1 MHIHRRTFLAGLG
14 GAAAATELLGAS
26 AGARQ
31 AAKLPGFDPGAFPA
45 RVNADGEFG
54 HTARHWNARV
64 RMEIG
69 DAAYDAVIRDGK
81 LRGMEP
87 VATTREPDVRISGSV
102 DLWTA
107 PSGADRATVEGI
119 GNGRVSIEGDDVGH
133 VWPYQRA
140 IMRLVGLV
148 GETLTGRVDSAG
160 LVADVDRE
168 VDSAVGRYRYVR
180 IQGVQ
185 YRVYYEEAG
194 QGIPLVLQHTAGSDG
209 RQWRHLL
216 EDRELQR
223 HFRMIAYDLPYHGK
237 SLPPTGVDWWA
248 REYRLTTELVMDS
261 VVAICHALDLERP
274 VYMGCSVGGYLAPD
288 LALYRPEEFRAVIG
302 VNSGPGDGR
311 GGPAPSLGLARQSNS
326 YLGARMYSITSS
338 TAPEPYRRETG
349 WVYSQGGPDVFAGDL
364 YYYSVDHDLTGG
376 KAKGIDTSRIGV
388 HFLTG
393 EFDPTVAG
401 AAGTDALVADI
412 PGCTYSVI
420 KGGSHFVMCDNYPLF
435 REYLVP
441 VLDRI
446 RA

>member
-1 MHIHRRTFLAGLG
+1 MHVHRRTFLASIG
-14 GAAAATELLGAS
+14 GAAAAAELGRGPAAAAQD
-26 AGARQ
+26 AGAPGLDP
-31 AAKLPGFDPGAFPA
+31 AAFAALA
-45 RVNADGEFG
+45 NADGEFM
-54 HTARHWNARV
+54 HTAREWNARV

-69 DAAYDAVIRDGK
+69 EAAFDAVIGDGK
-81 LRGMEP
+81 LRELAPAAAAG
-87 VATTREPDVRISGSV
+87 TPDVRIRGP
-102 DLWTA
+102 LGHWTA
-107 PSGADRATVEGI
+107 PSGADRATVTGI
-119 GNGRVSIEGDDVGH
+119 DNGRVTIAGDEVGH

-148 GETLTGRVDSAG
+148 RETLTGDARPGA
-160 LVADVDRE
+160 VADVDRE

-237 SLPPTGVDWWA
+237 SLPPTGVAWWEQ
-248 REYRLTTELVMDS
+248 EYRLTTELVMDS

-311 GGPAPSLGLARQSNS
+311 GGPAPSLGLARQTNS

-376 KAKGIDTSRIGV
+376 KARGIDTSKIGV

-401 AAGTDALVADI
+401 PAGTEALVADI
-412 PGCTYSVI
+412 PGCTYDVI
-420 KGGSHFVMCDNYPLF
+420 RGGSHFVMCDNYPLF
-435 REYLVP
+435 RQYLVP

-446 RA
+446 RG

>member
-1 MHIHRRTFLAGLG
+1 MLIHRRSFLAGLG
-14 GAAAATELLGAS
+14 GAAAATGLQGAP
-26 AGARQ
+26 AAAAR
-31 AAKLPGFDPGAFPA
+31 AARVPGFEPAAFA
-45 RVNADGEFG
+45 ALANADGEFM
-54 HTARHWNARV
+54 HTAREWNARV

-69 DAAYDAVIRDGK
+69 EAAFDAVIRDGK
-81 LRGMEP
+81 LRELAP
-87 VATTREPDVRISGSV
+87 AAAAREPDVRIRGP
-102 DLWTA
+102 LAHWTA
-107 PSGADRATVEGI
+107 PSGADRATVTGI
-119 GNGRVSIEGDDVGH
+119 DNGRVAIEGDEVGH

-148 GETLTGRVDSAG
+148 RETLTGEAPHG
-160 LVADVDRE
+160 AVADVDRE

-261 VVAICHALDLERP
+261 VVAICHALELERP

-288 LALYRPEEFRAVIG
+288 LALYRPDEFRAVIG

-311 GGPAPSLGLARQSNS
+311 GGPAPSLGLARQTNS

-376 KAKGIDTSRIGV
+376 KAKGIDTSKIGV

-401 AAGTDALVADI
+401 PAGTEALVADI
-412 PGCTYSVI
+412 PGCTYDVI

-435 REYLVP
+435 RQYLVP

-446 RA
+446 RG

>member
-1 MHIHRRTFLAGLG
+1 
-14 GAAAATELLGAS
+14 
-26 AGARQ
+26 
-31 AAKLPGFDPGAFPA
+31 
-45 RVNADGEFG
+45 
-54 HTARHWNARV
+54 
-64 RMEIG
+64 
-69 DAAYDAVIRDGK
+69 
-81 LRGMEP
+81 
-87 VATTREPDVRISGSV
+87 
-102 DLWTA
+102 
-107 PSGADRATVEGI
+107 
-119 GNGRVSIEGDDVGH
+119 
-133 VWPYQRA
+133 
-140 IMRLVGLV
+140 MRLVGLV
-148 GETLTGRVDSAG
+148 RETLTGDARPGA
-160 LVADVDRE
+160 VADVDRE
-168 VDSAVGRYRYVR
+168 IDSAVGRYRYVR

-194 QGIPLVLQHTAGSDG
+194 EGIPLVLQHTAGSDG

-237 SLPPTGVDWWA
+237 SLPPTGVAWWEQ
-248 REYRLTTELVMDS
+248 EYRLTTELVMDS
-261 VVAICHALDLERP
+261 VVEICRALDLERP

-288 LALYRPEEFRAVIG
+288 LALYRPDEFRAVIG

-311 GGPAPSLGLARQSNS
+311 GGPAPSLGLARQTNS

-376 KAKGIDTSRIGV
+376 KARGIDTSKIGV

-401 AAGTDALVADI
+401 PAGTEALVADI
-412 PGCTYSVI
+412 PGCTYDVI
-420 KGGSHFVMCDNYPLF
+420 EGGSHFVMCDNYPLF
-435 REYLVP
+435 RQYLVP

-446 RA
+446 RG

>member
-1 MHIHRRTFLAGLG
+1 MMIHRRSFLAGLG
-14 GAAAATELLGAS
+14 GAAATTGFLRAPAV
-26 AGARQ
+26 AQQ
-31 AAKLPGFDPGAFPA
+31 AARVPGFDPTVFAA
-45 RVNADGEFG
+45 RANADGEFA
-54 HTARHWNARV
+54 HTSRHWNARV

-69 DAAYDAVIRDGK
+69 EEAFDAVIRDGMM
-81 LRGMEP
+81 REFGP
-87 VATTREPDVRISGSV
+87 ATTREPDVRISGSIA
-102 DLWTA
+102 LWKA
-107 PSGADRATVEGI
+107 PSGADRATVTGI
-119 GNGRVSIEGDDVGH
+119 DNGRVRIEGDDVGH

-148 GETLTGRVDSAG
+148 GESLTGRVPPG
-160 LVADVDRE
+160 PVADVDRE
-168 VDSAVGRYRYVR
+168 IDSAVGRYRYVR

-194 QGIPLVLQHTAGSDG
+194 QGIPLVLQHTAGADG

-248 REYRLTTELVMDS
+248 REYRLTTELLMDS
-261 VVAICHALDLERP
+261 VVAICQSLELERP

-288 LALYRPEEFRAVIG
+288 LALYRPEAFRAVIG
-302 VNSGPGDGR
+302 VNSGPGSGQ
-311 GGPAPSLGLARQSNS
+311 GGPAPNLGFARQSNS

-376 KAKGIDTSRIGV
+376 KARGIDTSKIGV
-388 HFLTG
+388 HFLSG

-401 AAGTDALVADI
+401 PDGTDALVADI
-412 PGCTYSVI
+412 PGCTYDVI
-420 KGGSHFVMCDNYPLF
+420 KGGSHFVMSDNYPLF
-435 REYLVP
+435 REYLIP

-446 RA
+446 RG

>member
-1 MHIHRRTFLAGLG
+1 MR
-14 GAAAATELLGAS
+14 
-26 AGARQ
+26 
-31 AAKLPGFDPGAFPA
+31 
-45 RVNADGEFG
+45 EFG
-54 HTARHWNARV
+54 
-64 RMEIG
+64 
-69 DAAYDAVIRDGK
+69 
-81 LRGMEP
+81 P
-87 VATTREPDVRISGSV
+87 ATTREPDVRISGSIA
-102 DLWTA
+102 LWKA
-107 PSGADRATVEGI
+107 PSGADRATVTGI
-119 GNGRVSIEGDDVGH
+119 DNGRVRIEGDDVGH

-148 GETLTGRVDSAG
+148 GESLTGRVPPG
-160 LVADVDRE
+160 PVADVDRE
-168 VDSAVGRYRYVR
+168 IDSAVGRYRYVR

-194 QGIPLVLQHTAGSDG
+194 QGIPLVLQHTAGADG

-248 REYRLTTELVMDS
+248 REYRLTTELLMDS
-261 VVAICHALDLERP
+261 VVAICQSLELERP

-288 LALYRPEEFRAVIG
+288 LALYRPEAFRAVIG
-302 VNSGPGDGR
+302 VNSGPGSGQ
-311 GGPAPSLGLARQSNS
+311 GGPAPNLGFARQSNS

-376 KAKGIDTSRIGV
+376 KARGIDTSKIGV
-388 HFLTG
+388 HFLSG

-401 AAGTDALVADI
+401 PDGTDALVADI
-412 PGCTYSVI
+412 PGCTYDVI
-420 KGGSHFVMCDNYPLF
+420 KGGSHFVMSDNYPLF

-446 RA
+446 RG

>member
-1 MHIHRRTFLAGLG
+1 MLIHRRSFLAGLG
-14 GAAAATELLGAS
+14 GAAAVTGLQRAP
-26 AGARQ
+26 AGAAR
-31 AAKLPGFDPGAFPA
+31 AARVPGFEPAAFA
-45 RVNADGEFG
+45 ALANADGEFM
-54 HTARHWNARV
+54 HTAREWNARV

-69 DAAYDAVIRDGK
+69 EAAFDAVIRDGK
-81 LRGMEP
+81 LRELAP
-87 VATTREPDVRISGSV
+87 AAAARESDVRISGSV
-102 DLWTA
+102 AHWTA
-107 PSGADRATVEGI
+107 PSGADRATVTGI
-119 GNGRVSIEGDDVGH
+119 DNGRVTIEGDEVGH

-148 GETLTGRVDSAG
+148 RETLTGDAPPG
-160 LVADVDRE
+160 PVAEVDRE

-180 IQGVQ
+180 IQGIQ

-288 LALYRPEEFRAVIG
+288 LALYRPDEFRAVIG
-302 VNSGPGDGR
+302 VNSGPGDGQ
-311 GGPAPSLGLARQSNS
+311 GGPAPSLGLARQTNS

-376 KAKGIDTSRIGV
+376 KAKGIDTSKIGV

-401 AAGTDALVADI
+401 PAGTEALVADI
-412 PGCTYSVI
+412 PGCTYDVI

-435 REYLVP
+435 RQYLVS

-446 RA
+446 RG

>member
-1 MHIHRRTFLAGLG
+1 MHVHRRTFLASIG
-14 GAAAATELLGAS
+14 GAAAAAELGR
-26 AGARQ
+26 GPV
-31 AAKLPGFDPGAFPA
+31 AAAQDVGVPGFDPAAFA
-45 RVNADGEFG
+45 ALANADGEFM
-54 HTARHWNARV
+54 HTAREWNARV

-69 DAAYDAVIRDGK
+69 EAAFDAVIGDGK
-81 LRGMEP
+81 LRELAP
-87 VATTREPDVRISGSV
+87 AAAAPEPDVRIRGP
-102 DLWTA
+102 LGHWTA
-107 PSGADRATVEGI
+107 PSGADRATVTGI
-119 GNGRVSIEGDDVGH
+119 DNGRVTIEGDEVGH

-148 GETLTGRVDSAG
+148 RETLTGDARPGA
-160 LVADVDRE
+160 VADVDRE

-194 QGIPLVLQHTAGSDG
+194 QGIPLVLQHTGGSDG

-237 SLPPTGVDWWA
+237 SLPPTGVAWWEQ
-248 REYRLTTELVMDS
+248 EYRLTTERVMDS

-288 LALYRPEEFRAVIG
+288 LALYRPDEFRAVIG

-311 GGPAPSLGLARQSNS
+311 GGPAPSLGLARQTNS

-376 KAKGIDTSRIGV
+376 KARGIDTSKIGV

-401 AAGTDALVADI
+401 PAGTEALVADI
-412 PGCTYSVI
+412 PGCTYDVI
-420 KGGSHFVMCDNYPLF
+420 RGGSHFVMCDNYPLF
-435 REYLVP
+435 RQYLVP

-446 RA
+446 RG

>member
-1 MHIHRRTFLAGLG
+1 MLIHRRSFLAGLG
-14 GAAAATELLGAS
+14 GAAAA
-26 AGARQ
+26 AGLQRAP
-31 AAKLPGFDPGAFPA
+31 AAAQVPGFDPAAFAA
-45 RVNADGEFG
+45 RANADGEFT
-54 HTARHWNARV
+54 HTARQWNARV
-64 RMEIG
+64 RMDIG
-69 DAAYDAVIRDGK
+69 EAAFDAVVRDGK
-81 LRGMEP
+81 LRELAP
-87 VATTREPDVRISGSV
+87 AAATRDPDVRISGSIER
-102 DLWTA
+102 WTA
-107 PSGADRATVEGI
+107 PSGADRATVAGI
-119 GNGRVSIEGDDVGH
+119 DNGRVKIEGDEVGH

-148 GETLTGRVDSAG
+148 RETLTGDAPPG
-160 LVADVDRE
+160 AVADVDRE
-168 VDSAVGRYRYVR
+168 TDSAVGRYRYVR
-180 IQGVQ
+180 IQNVQ

-237 SLPPTGVDWWA
+237 SLPPTGVAWWEQ
-248 REYRLTTELVMDS
+248 EYRLTTELVMDS

-288 LALYRPEEFRAVIG
+288 LALYRPDEFRAVIG

-311 GGPAPSLGLARQSNS
+311 GGPAPSLGLARQTNS

-376 KAKGIDTSRIGV
+376 KARGIDTSKIGV

-401 AAGTDALVADI
+401 PAGTEALVADI
-412 PGCTYSVI
+412 PGCTYDVI

-435 REYLVP
+435 RQYLVP

-446 RA
+446 RG